1 MKALYICSFDP
12 TEVCVAKNYQ
22 GKGWGKKLI
31 QESKKFIKKKN
42 TPVYLIC
49 SNSQKNFY
57 KKCSFKLAKNFNIYS
72 DIKNYDTDQIC
83 CFFFNLKL
91 CNKQITLYGSSF

>member
-31 QESKKFIKKKN
+31 QESKKFIKKKKHTCLLN
-42 TPVYLIC
+42 M
-49 SNSQKNFY
+49 
-57 KKCSFKLAKNFNIYS
+57 FK
-72 DIKNYDTDQIC
+72 
-83 CFFFNLKL
+83 
-91 CNKQITLYGSSF
+91 